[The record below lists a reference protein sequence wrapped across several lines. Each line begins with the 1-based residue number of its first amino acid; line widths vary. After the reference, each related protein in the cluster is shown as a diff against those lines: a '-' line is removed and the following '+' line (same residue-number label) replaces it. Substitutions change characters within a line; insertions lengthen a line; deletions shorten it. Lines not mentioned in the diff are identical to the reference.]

1 MLLNR
6 KLKISIII
14 LVFNSEDY
22 IEWAFNSLLDQ
33 TTGFEN
39 LEVIFVDD

>member
-14 LVFNSEDY
+14 PVFNSEDY
-22 IEWAFNSLLDQ
+22 IEWAFNYLLDQ
-33 TTGFEN
+33 TKGFEN